1 MNVRRVALPV
11 LLTFMFAVGRAAT
24 LGEFRGKI
32 INPPYQPEPVS
43 TSSCIYVLGRNHLVR
58 KVVIQKAEII
68 YGASVPTE
76 ERRPHPATSL
86 LEGAE
91 VRVTATQGK
100 DGNWQAKQVEIL
112 RTAPQRS
119 DPRAGK
125 I

>member
-1 MNVRRVALPV
+1 MSVRWVALPV
-11 LLTFMFAVGRAAT
+11 LLLLMLAAGGAAT

-32 INPPYQPEPVS
+32 VNPPYQPEPVS
-43 TSSCIYVLGRNHLVR
+43 APPCIYVLGRNHLVR
-58 KVVIQKAEII
+58 KVVIQKAEVV
-68 YGASVPTE
+68 YAASVPTE

-100 DGNWQAKQVEIL
+100 DGNWQDKQVEIL
-112 RTAPQRS
+112 RSAPQRS
-119 DPRAGK
+119 DPRTGK

>member
-1 MNVRRVALPV
+1 MVLPV
-11 LLTFMFAVGRAAT
+11 LLSLMLAAGGAAT

-32 INPPYQPEPVS
+32 VNPPYQLEPVS
-43 TSSCIYVLGRNHLVR
+43 ASPCIYVLGRNHLVR
-58 KVVIQKAEII
+58 KVVIQKAEVV
-68 YGASVPTE
+68 YAASVPTE
-76 ERRPHPATSL
+76 ERRPHPVTSL

-100 DGNWQAKQVEIL
+100 DGNWQAKQIEIL

-119 DPRAGK
+119 DPRADK